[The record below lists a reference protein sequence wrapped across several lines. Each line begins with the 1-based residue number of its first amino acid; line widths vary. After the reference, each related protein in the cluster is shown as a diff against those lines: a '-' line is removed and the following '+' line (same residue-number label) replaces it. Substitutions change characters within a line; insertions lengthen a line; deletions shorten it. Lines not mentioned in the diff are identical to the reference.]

1 MSTKKT
7 DVIGFWRSG
16 YVKTLVN
23 RGEVLAAEN
32 DRLKWPLFLC
42 LQVRVSQEGVAV
54 AETSVLGRNWGF
66 MVLMASPEKCTYQI
80 RERLLIW

>member
-16 YVKTLVN
+16 YVKTPVN

-32 DRLKWPLFLC
+32 DRLK
-42 LQVRVSQEGVAV
+42 
-54 AETSVLGRNWGF
+54 
-66 MVLMASPEKCTYQI
+66 
-80 RERLLIW
+80 